1 MITFCCYLVVETSIT
16 KFFFPDNLYQAERMV
31 MLMPEEL
38 MKSFLEEL
46 IESLEGTADA
56 MRILLQY
63 YHVSSEEE
71 KCQNHIDKIRGD
83 CHGTK

>member
-1 MITFCCYLVVETSIT
+1 
-16 KFFFPDNLYQAERMV
+16 
-31 MLMPEEL
+31 MPEEL

-63 YHVSSEEE
+63 YHVSSEEA
-71 KCQNHIDKIRGD
+71 KFQNHTDEIRGD
-83 CHGTK
+83 CHGAK

>member
-1 MITFCCYLVVETSIT
+1 
-16 KFFFPDNLYQAERMV
+16 
-31 MLMPEEL
+31 MPEEL

-71 KCQNHIDKIRGD
+71 KCQNHIDIGSRNPEPADQDSAVG
-83 CHGTK
+83 

>member
-1 MITFCCYLVVETSIT
+1 
-16 KFFFPDNLYQAERMV
+16 
-31 MLMPEEL
+31 MPEEV

>member
-1 MITFCCYLVVETSIT
+1 
-16 KFFFPDNLYQAERMV
+16 
-31 MLMPEEL
+31 MPEEL

-71 KCQNHIDKIRGD
+71 KCQNHIDKIRGGLSW
-83 CHGTK
+83 HKIKELSFHAGLRI